1 MSPITVLGAS
11 GFIGSA
17 LVKRLRETGVEHF
30 APDRNER
37 LLNRQL
43 GNIIYCIGLTAD
55 FRTRALETVEAHVVE
70 LLRVIRDYDFD
81 SLLYLSS
88 TRLYLSAAA
97 PAREEDAVLVSSLD
111 RDDLYSISKVMGES
125 LSLACGKRTRVVRLS
140 NVYGFDFSSEN
151 FLPSIIKDAILTKK
165 VVLHTAPDSEKD
177 YIGLDDAV
185 DALIKIATSG
195 CHNIYNVASGVNVS
209 HQQLL
214 DRIRELTDCEVT
226 FDREAPKTSFPQI
239 SVERIRREFDW
250 QPASVLED
258 MNILIDS
265 YRRHYRTQPASH
277 QPPQYQSQGLKKS
290 RAPDAKKVLL
300 TGASG
305 FIGHHCLPLLQ
316 DKGYEVHAV
325 SSKATKME
333 DSASLT
339 WHQADLL
346 DRDQVTG
353 LLARVKPTHLLHL
366 AWYGLPKKYWTSP
379 ENFRWV
385 AASLNLLESFTMGGG
400 ERVVVAGTCAEYD
413 WQDGHCSEYTTK
425 LLPATVYGAS
435 KHGLYTILN
444 AYAREHKLSA
454 AWGRL
459 FFIYGPYEYPDRLIP
474 SVIESLL
481 RNEAIPCSYG
491 NQQRDFLYV
500 GDAAAALVS
509 LLDSEV
515 SGPVNIASG
524 KAVTLK
530 TIVGRIAH
538 KLGRADSVDLDA
550 ISGAVGHTPLL
561 VANVE
566 RLQNE
571 VGWLPRFDL
580 DQGLDLTIDWWK
592 SQSKK

>member
-17 LVKRLRETGVEHF
+17 LVKRLKETGVEHF
-30 APDRNER
+30 APGRNEK
-37 LLNRQL
+37 LINRPL

-55 FRTRALETVEAHVVE
+55 YRTKPLETVEAHVGE

-88 TRLYLSAAA
+88 TRLYLSAPA
-97 PAREEDAVLVSSLD
+97 PAREENAVLVSSLD
-111 RDDLYSISKVMGES
+111 REDLYSISKVMGES
-125 LSLACGKRTRVVRLS
+125 LSLACGKNTRIVRLS
-140 NVYGFDFSSEN
+140 NVYGLDFTSEN

-165 VVLHTAPDSEKD
+165 VVLHTAPDSGKD
-177 YIGLDDAV
+177 YIGIDDAV
-185 DALIKIATSG
+185 TALLKIATG
-195 CHNIYNVASGVNVS
+195 ACHSIYNVASGVNVS

-214 DRIRELTDCEVT
+214 DRIRELTGCEVT

-239 SVERIRREFDW
+239 SIERIRQEFDW

-258 MNILIDS
+258 MHMLIDS
-265 YRRHYRTQPASH
+265 YRRHYRTQSPSH
-277 QPPQYQSQGLKKS
+277 RPPQHQS
-290 RAPDAKKVLL
+290 RALKRRQASDTKKVLL

-305 FIGHHCLPLLQ
+305 FIGRHCLPLLQ

-325 SSKATKME
+325 SSKATKAE
-333 DSASLT
+333 GAANLT

-353 LLARVKPTHLLHL
+353 LLAQVKPTHLLHL

-385 AASLNLLESFTMGGG
+385 TASLNLLESFAMCGG

-425 LLPATVYGAS
+425 LLPATVYGAA
-435 KHGLYTILN
+435 KQGLYTILN

-459 FFIYGPYEYPDRLIP
+459 FFIYGPYEYPDRLVP
-474 SVIESLL
+474 SVIGSLL
-481 RNEAIPCSYG
+481 RNETVPCSYG
-491 NQQRDFLYV
+491 DRQRDFLYV

-524 KAVTLK
+524 KAVALK
-530 TIVGRIAH
+530 TIACRIAQ

-550 ISGAVGHTPLL
+550 ISGTAGNTPLL

-571 VGWLPRFDL
+571 VGWVPRFDL
-580 DQGLDLTIDWWK
+580 DQGLDSTIDWWK
-592 SQSKK
+592 SQPKT